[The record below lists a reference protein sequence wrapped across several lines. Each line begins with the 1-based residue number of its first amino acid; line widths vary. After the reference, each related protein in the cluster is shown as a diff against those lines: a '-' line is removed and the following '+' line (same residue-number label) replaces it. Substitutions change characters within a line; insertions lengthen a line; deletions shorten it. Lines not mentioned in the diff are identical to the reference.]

1 MSQQAKVIPEA
12 GPTYWHWEGPL
23 PLAIKS
29 ETNQNFGANLS
40 CARAG
45 EFECCLA
52 QKIDD
57 QNLRKKSLRLY
68 DYESKIL
75 RLSDTKSHDL
85 EILGV

>member
-1 MSQQAKVIPEA
+1 MSQQANVIPEA
-12 GPTYWHWEGPL
+12 GPRAGTGEGQL
-23 PLAIKS
+23 PLAVKS

-40 CARAG
+40 CARVG

-57 QNLRKKSLRLY
+57 QNLRKKSPRLY
-68 DYESKIL
+68 EFKIL
-75 RLSDTKSHDL
+75 RFSDTKTHDP